1 MGKPVVGIIMG
12 SDSDLPI
19 MKDVAVILE
28 ELGIE
33 YEMTVISAHRTPERA
48 EEYAR
53 TAVERGLKVIIAGA
67 GKAAHLAGVIAAFT
81 PLPIIGVPIL
91 TSSLSGADSLY
102 SMVQMPSGVPVAVVA
117 LNGAK
122 NAGILAAQMI
132 GTGDEKVLKT
142 IQQYK
147 EDMKTGVNEKAEKLE
162 RLGYK
167 EYLKEMAKK

>member
-19 MKDVAVILE
+19 MKDAAIILE
-28 ELGIE
+28 ELGLE

-53 TAVERGLKVIIAGA
+53 TAVARGLKVIIAGA

-81 PLPIIGVPIL
+81 SLPIIGVPIL

-102 SMVQMPSGVPVAVVA
+102 SMVQMPSGIPVAVVA

-132 GTGDEKVLKT
+132 GTGDEQVRT
-142 IQQYK
+142 SIEQYK
-147 EDMKTGVNEKAEKLE
+147 AGMKKSVNEAAEKLE
-162 RLGYK
+162 RLGYA
-167 EYLKEMAKK
+167 EYLAQKNK